1 MLQVAPERS
10 TTIDVENPAT
20 GEIVGAVPRMTEA
33 DVHALAADARA
44 AQRAWWGMGFDGRRR
59 VLVEARRWL
68 SRNRDRVIETIS
80 AESGK
85 PRDDATVELTL
96 GAEALAF
103 WAKHAEGYL
112 ADERMRGS
120 APLLLGRTVIT
131 RYEPLGVIGIIEPWN
146 AAYSL
151 EMLDATPA
159 LAAGNAVILKPSEL
173 TPLSAELIQEMY
185 LDSGMPAGVFQL
197 AHGDG
202 EAGGAVVDVSD
213 YVAFTG
219 SERTGRKVMER
230 AAKSLTQV
238 SLELGGK
245 DPMLVLADADLER
258 AASGAVYGAMFNA
271 GQVCMSI
278 ERVYVEAPVYE
289 EFVAKVVEQVREL
302 RLGAS
307 DKAGKIDIG
316 PIIFPPQIEKIE
328 AHVRDAVAKGARVLT
343 GGQRA
348 DRPGRFYEPT
358 VLVDVDH
365 TMDVMTEETFGP
377 VLPIM
382 KVADAE
388 EAVRL
393 ANDTPYG
400 LQGSVWTADRER
412 GAQLAARVE
421 AGTCN
426 VNDAMVNL
434 AAFAAPYGGRKSSG
448 IGRRN
453 AGAAGIRRFCT
464 TQVITDNRRPLKR
477 EVLWFPYS
485 PWATRMVRGLVGVRG
500 RFTR

>member
-1 MLQVAPERS
+1 
-10 TTIDVENPAT
+10 
-20 GEIVGAVPRMTEA
+20 
-33 DVHALAADARA
+33 
-44 AQRAWWGMGFDGRRR
+44 
-59 VLVEARRWL
+59 
-68 SRNRDRVIETIS
+68 
-80 AESGK
+80 
-85 PRDDATVELTL
+85 
-96 GAEALAF
+96 
-103 WAKHAEGYL
+103 
-112 ADERMRGS
+112 
-120 APLLLGRTVIT
+120 
-131 RYEPLGVIGIIEPWN
+131 
-146 AAYSL
+146 
-151 EMLDATPA
+151 
-159 LAAGNAVILKPSEL
+159 
-173 TPLSAELIQEMY
+173 
-185 LDSGMPAGVFQL
+185 
-197 AHGDG
+197 
-202 EAGGAVVDVSD
+202 
-213 YVAFTG
+213 
-219 SERTGRKVMER
+219 
-230 AAKSLTQV
+230 
-238 SLELGGK
+238 
-245 DPMLVLADADLER
+245 
-258 AASGAVYGAMFNA
+258 MFNA

-278 ERVYVEAPVYE
+278 ERAYVEAPVYE

-302 RLGAS
+302 RLGAT
-307 DKAGKIDIG
+307 DKPGTVDIG
-316 PIIFPPQIEKIE
+316 PIIFPPQIDKID

-343 GGQRA
+343 GGRRA

-365 TMDVMTEETFGP
+365 SMDVMTEETFGP

-388 EAVRL
+388 EAIRL

-485 PWATRMVRGLVGVRG
+485 PWVTRLVRGVVGVRG